1 MSNVLTTTEPLFTE
15 SEAARHLGVS
25 IERLHVLLDRYIFNN
40 GEPRPAQCS
49 FRSTDLVLL
58 SFWLRNG
65 DSGNVVMMP
74 RRF

>member
-1 MSNVLTTTEPLFTE
+1 MPNLLSTTEPLFTE
-15 SEAARHLGVS
+15 SEAARQLGVS
-25 IERLHVLLDRYIFNN
+25 IDRLHCLLDRYIFNN

-49 FRSTDLVLL
+49 FRSADLVLL

-65 DSGNVVMMP
+65 DSTKIVMMP